1 MATTLFR
8 GPILHGKFNEAG
20 VTGFNIE
27 DKAANYSVV
36 VGDSGK
42 TFTSKTDGVV
52 FTLPAISI
60 GRVITFVN
68 TAQDGA
74 NALTISPN
82 ANDGILYAG
91 SLTDNKDVINEKRI
105 KYCLDNKDVINE
117 KMKKYDTFYLKFE
130 FLGHCLE
137 LSEHLLP
144 DEAHGMQILRPK
156 SFSVRNLQ

>member
-52 FTLPAISI
+52 FTLPAIAV
-60 GRVITFVN
+60 GYVFTFVN
-68 TAQDGA
+68 TATDGA
-74 NALTISPN
+74 NTLTISPN

-91 SLTDNKDVINEKRI
+91 SLTDNKDLINTKATSKVGDYVTI
-105 KYCLDNKDVINE
+105 ASLNSTAFWTVVSVQGIFAK
-117 KMKKYDTFYLKFE
+117 
-130 FLGHCLE
+130 
-137 LSEHLLP
+137 
-144 DEAHGMQILRPK
+144 EA
-156 SFSVRNLQ
+156 